1 MVIELEYEV
10 LYLSFRCK
18 EEGFRLDQFRFLL
31 FSSTNDLGNDDRS
44 ETNSQ
49 DSLPLSKSYFKG
61 NSDYFNASKKE
72 LIGKNL
78 IRVFSSRKPYCKSII
93 LILLNSNNITNFQIY
108 IYLLSKISCFN

>member
-1 MVIELEYEV
+1 MNFNQA
-10 LYLSFRCK
+10 LSFRSK

-49 DSLPLSKSYFKG
+49 ESLPLSKSYFKG

-72 LIGKNL
+72 VIGKNL
-78 IRVFSSRKPYCKSII
+78 ILVFSSRKFLAISVKF
-93 LILLNSNNITNFQIY
+93 NSNNIINI
-108 IYLLSKISCFN
+108 